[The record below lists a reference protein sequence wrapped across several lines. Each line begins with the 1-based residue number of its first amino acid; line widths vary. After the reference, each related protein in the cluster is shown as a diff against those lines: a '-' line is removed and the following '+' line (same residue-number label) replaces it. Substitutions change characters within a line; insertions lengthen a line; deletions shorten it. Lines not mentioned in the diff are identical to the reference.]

1 VAEFDRSHSSAGP
14 WWTQRVFYLLVGLAG
29 LLVWG
34 FASVADE
41 VMEGETKPFDDAVT
55 AFFREPGNP
64 SDPWGPV
71 WLEEAVRD
79 ITSLGSVSVLG
90 LVVIASV
97 VYLLFAGKPRS
108 AVFVAA
114 SVIGGTL
121 LSNLLKTG
129 FNRPRPDF
137 EAVARVFT
145 ASFPSGHA
153 TLSAVTYLTL
163 GLLLAES
170 SPTRRLKA
178 YCVGLGM
185 TLAVLVGA
193 SRIYIGVHFP
203 TDVLA
208 GWCIGGAWALLCW
221 AAYSLMF
228 HGRGTS

>member
-1 VAEFDRSHSSAGP
+1 MTAITIRPSA
-14 WWTQRVFYLLVGLAG
+14 
-29 LLVWG
+29 
-34 FASVADE
+34 
-41 VMEGETKPFDDAVT
+41 
-55 AFFREPGNP
+55 
-64 SDPWGPV
+64 
-71 WLEEAVRD
+71 
-79 ITSLGSVSVLG
+79 
-90 LVVIASV
+90 
-97 VYLLFAGKPRS
+97 LFA
-108 AVFVAA
+108 
-114 SVIGGTL
+114 IGTIP
-121 LSNLLKTG
+121 TG
-129 FNRPRPDF
+129 F
-137 EAVARVFT
+137 RVFT
-145 ASFPSGHA
+145 ASATIA

-185 TLAVLVGA
+185 TLAVLVGV